1 MTGISTNW
9 TAIETFED
17 MLTSANTYAPF
28 WTMML
33 FMIWA
38 VLIIT
43 FMPFGTT
50 IALLAGSFVGGLIGI
65 FLVYMGLVAWKWVLG
80 MFALVIA
87 ILIFETLFAKKEY

>member
-1 MTGISTNW
+1 MPATNWSSIST
-9 TAIETFED
+9 FEG
-17 MLTSANTYAPF
+17 MLSQGNLNSPF

-50 IALLAGSFVGGLIGI
+50 IALLAGSFLGGLIGI

-80 MFALVIA
+80 MFALMIA
-87 ILIFETLFAKKEY
+87 IIIIETLWQRKEN

>member
-1 MTGISTNW
+1 MTEWSNIT
-9 TAIETFED
+9 TFED
-17 MLTSANTYAPF
+17 MLVSANSGAPF

-38 VLIIT
+38 VLTIT

-50 IALLAGSFVGGLIGI
+50 IAILAGSFLAGLMGL

-80 MFALVIA
+80 LFALTLA
-87 ILIFETLFAKKEY
+87 LIIWETLFQKKEN